1 MAQSD
6 QIWSKMLHIG
16 GHHRYNAFLSPYM
29 DCWDLLVL
37 HRGFICS
44 YIGLLGVPRGGLK
57 VRKGASG
64 ASSVNIGQLDHYV
77 VFGTKS
83 GAIQD
88 FQRGKKCP
96 VGVKQTPLGT
106 VAQNRGS

>member
-16 GHHRYNAFLSPYM
+16 GHHRYNAFLSPHM

-64 ASSVNIGQLDHYV
+64 ASSVNIGRLDHYV

-88 FQRGKKCP
+88 FLEG
-96 VGVKQTPLGT
+96 GT
-106 VAQNRGS
+106 VG